1 VGEKKRPGNAELST
15 KKRLIER
22 LVIII
27 LKVDC
32 GGGGGDD
39 EEIDITRLYRWRWG
53 EAGEEIWGR
62 FKIKINEVDA
72 VGVIEVLKS
81 RVERGLRF

>member
-1 VGEKKRPGNAELST
+1 MGEKKRPGNAELST

-32 GGGGGDD
+32 GGGERDD
-39 EEIDITRLYRWRWG
+39 EEIDITRLYR
-53 EAGEEIWGR
+53 
-62 FKIKINEVDA
+62 
-72 VGVIEVLKS
+72 
-81 RVERGLRF
+81 

>member
-1 VGEKKRPGNAELST
+1 MGEGERPINAELST

-39 EEIDITRLYRWRWG
+39 EEIDITHLYR
-53 EAGEEIWGR
+53 
-62 FKIKINEVDA
+62 
-72 VGVIEVLKS
+72 
-81 RVERGLRF
+81 